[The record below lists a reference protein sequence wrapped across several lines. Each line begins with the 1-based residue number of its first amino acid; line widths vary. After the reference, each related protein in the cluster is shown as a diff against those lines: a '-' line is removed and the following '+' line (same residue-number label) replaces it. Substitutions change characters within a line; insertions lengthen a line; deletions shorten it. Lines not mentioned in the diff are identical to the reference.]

1 MEIVKSLTTWKKL
14 HNDARIIP
22 LLRIVL
28 GLMILV
34 KGFSF
39 ILQGGAEMEGI
50 DMSSNDYM
58 PMLFGQWIPVLEIA
72 TGILIVIGLLTK
84 ISSLFQIPLS
94 IAGLFFSKDNAV
106 LSSFEQSQYLLS
118 IVIIILS
125 IFFAYWGSGIFSA
138 ENALK
143 KENKREEDHFWHR
156 DTQE

>member
-1 MEIVKSLTTWKKL
+1 MEIVKNLTNWRNSNKD
-14 HNDARIIP
+14 NRIMP

-28 GLMILV
+28 GVMILF

-72 TGILIVIGLLTK
+72 AGILIGIGLITR
-84 ISSLFQIPLS
+84 ICSVFQMLLS
-94 IAGLFFSKDNAV
+94 IAVLLFSKDSAV
-106 LSSFEQSQYLLS
+106 LSSFQQSQYVLS
-118 IVIIILS
+118 IVIILLS
-125 IFFAYWGSGIFSA
+125 AFFAFWGSGMFSA

-156 DTQE
+156 ETK